1 MNEQDNEKE
10 DEQDSKEEV
19 KLADYFVV
27 ALEML
32 EFEEKGEH
40 IWFSKLVES
49 LSGTFSRNEVAKS
62 LNTLED
68 WLLVSKK
75 YGETSPDHAG
85 MLYYLT
91 EEGKSKMVEIRDAYI
106 PKTVLSKLSKDILVL
121 ICEAHKQGKEAI
133 SSDEIHE
140 SLKKNRDRY
149 REEGVKVA
157 LNYLYE
163 KGYVCDG
170 IGGDGYSLKPMA
182 GQVTC

>member
-1 MNEQDNEKE
+1 MAKKNNKDDAEKI
-10 DEQDSKEEV
+10 EV
-19 KLADYFVV
+19 ADYFVV
-27 ALEML
+27 ALKML
-32 EFEEKGEH
+32 EFEKKGERV
-40 IWFSKLVES
+40 WFSKLVES

-121 ICEAHKQGKEAI
+121 ICEAHKQGKERI
-133 SSDEIHE
+133 SSDEIHK
-140 SLKKNRDRY
+140 SLKENRGRY
-149 REEGVKVA
+149 RKKGVESA
-157 LNYLYE
+157 LNYLYK
-163 KGYVCDG
+163 KGYVYYG
-170 IGGDGYSLKPMA
+170 IGDDGYSLKPMA